1 MRHRPLAAI
10 LIPLILIA
18 AGVLLLLNTLGVL
31 PWDAWSEIW
40 RFWPIL
46 VILFGLAVLWK
57 NIRRP

>member
-1 MRHRPLAAI
+1 MRRRPLAAI
-10 LIPLILIA
+10 LIPLVLIA

-46 VILFGLAVLWK
+46 VILFGLTILWK